1 MSFLNAH
8 SFVFNG
14 ISSDNFNLVI
24 CWVNKEIDVSTN
36 GLKKSLQKGELNN
49 SRYISN
55 VYGASIDENISFT
68 FDIAKKDFTSF
79 TKEESIEI
87 NAWLTQPNTPKLLH
101 FNDYEIPSID
111 YYAVC
116 TNIDDIIING
126 RNAKTITFETNSPFG
141 FMSEITKRYIVSGS
155 ATITI
160 DNPSD
165 TMDGIYYPEIK
176 LTTKNAVTI
185 ENDTE
190 HKSVTF
196 TPSDIEKDENGNYVM
211 YINNRT
217 NVIKDKNEIPISFS
231 KLGWNVDYK
240 SEIKSLNKT
249 NSKYIDY
256 IYWVRFVKGI
266 NKISIYGDCTI
277 EFKYR
282 FPRKV
287 GCV

>member
-1 MSFLNAH
+1 MSFINAH
-8 SFVFNG
+8 SFVFDG

-24 CWVNKEIDVSTN
+24 CWVNKEIDTSTN
-36 GLKKSLQKGELNN
+36 GLKKSVRKSEPNG

-55 VYGASIDENISFT
+55 VYGSSVDENISFT
-68 FDIAKKDFTSF
+68 FDIAKNDFLPF

-87 NAWLTQPNTPKLLH
+87 NAWLTQSNTPRLLH

-126 RNAKTITFETNSPFG
+126 RNAKTVTFETNSPFG
-141 FMSEITKRYIVSGS
+141 FMSEITKKCIVEES

-160 DNPSD
+160 DNLSD
-165 TMDGIYYPEIK
+165 TTDGIYYPEIK
-176 LTTKNAVTI
+176 LITKNAVTI
-185 ENDTE
+185 ENNTE

-196 TPSDIEKDENGNYVM
+196 TPVDIEKDENENYVIS
-211 YINNRT
+211 INNRT
-217 NVIKDKNEIPISFS
+217 NIIKDKDGNLISFD
-231 KLGWNVDYK
+231 KLGWGPDYK
-240 SEIKSLNKT
+240 SKIISANGTE
-249 NSKYIDY
+249 KYIDY
-256 IYWVRFVKGI
+256 IYWFRLVKGV

-277 EFKYR
+277 EFKYK

>member
-8 SFVFNG
+8 SFVFDG
-14 ISSDNFNLVI
+14 ISSDNFNLSV
-24 CWVNKEIDVSTN
+24 CWVDKGIDVSTN
-36 GLKKSLQKGELNN
+36 GLKKSLQKSGLNN

-55 VYGASIDENISFT
+55 VYGSSVDENISFT
-68 FDIAKKDFTSF
+68 FDITKKNFLPF

-87 NAWLTQPNTPKLLH
+87 NAWLTQSDTPKLLH
-101 FNDYEIPSID
+101 FNDYEVPSIY

-126 RNAKTITFETNSPFG
+126 RSAKTVTFETNSPFG
-141 FMSEITKRYIVSGS
+141 FMSEITKKYIVEGS

-160 DNPSD
+160 DNLSD
-165 TMDGIYYPEIK
+165 TKDGIYYPEIK
-176 LTTKNAVTI
+176 LATKNTVTI

-190 HKSVTF
+190 HRSVTI
-196 TPSDIEKDENGNYVM
+196 TPSYIEKDEDNYYVIL
-211 YINNRT
+211 INYRT
-217 NVIKDKNEIPISFS
+217 NVIKDMNGKLIPFS
-231 KLGWNVDYK
+231 KLGWGPDYK
-240 SEIKSLNKT
+240 SEIIST
-249 NSKYIDY
+249 GEADKYIDS
-256 IYWVRFVKGI
+256 IYWFRLIKNV
-266 NKISIYGDCTI
+266 NKISIHGDCTI